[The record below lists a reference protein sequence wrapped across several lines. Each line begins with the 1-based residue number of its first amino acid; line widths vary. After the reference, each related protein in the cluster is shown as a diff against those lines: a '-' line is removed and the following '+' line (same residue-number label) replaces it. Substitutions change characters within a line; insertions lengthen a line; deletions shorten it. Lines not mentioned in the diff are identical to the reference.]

1 MSGVEIDLT
10 SQVCA
15 LLSVQDPEGH
25 SLWDLTWYKAHSI
38 SANLTPTLLADS
50 GLVPSVPE
58 PQARLPSAPQNEHSL
73 SDAPTENPAQG
84 AEALLLDEGMQLPRC
99 LTCGQC
105 SKAEF

>member
-10 SQVCA
+10 SQVWA

-58 PQARLPSAPQNEHSL
+58 PQAKLPSAPQIEHSL
-73 SDAPTENPAQG
+73 SDAPDENLAQN
-84 AEALLLDEGMQLPRC
+84 AEALTLDEGMQLPRC
-99 LTCGQC
+99 LICGQC
-105 SKAEF
+105 SKVDF